1 MTPRPHALRTP
12 TVLAQALLLLRVPGL
27 DAAVLDPHMQPVAAS
42 HLISCSQRS
51 PAGTSFARRARQGS
65 MNSGKGFCFADVQ
78 ALVPGIA
85 QRHPALKHLRSLG
98 ETQAPASGATQRLR
112 HA

>member
-1 MTPRPHALRTP
+1 
-12 TVLAQALLLLRVPGL
+12 
-27 DAAVLDPHMQPVAAS
+27 
-42 HLISCSQRS
+42 
-51 PAGTSFARRARQGS
+51 

-98 ETQAPASGATQRLR
+98 ETQAPASGAASTPSACVNRTPSLPSHSARAGPASARNTGSQT
-112 HA
+112 